1 MEQITNILNSL
12 KEIAPW
18 LAILGGSIAVEV
30 IPPIK
35 LKPWSWIAKWIG
47 KAING
52 NVISELNGIKGEIG
66 EIKKQNKQQDDER
79 MLDKALD
86 ARRRILQFADEI
98 RRGVRHSYEH
108 FTNVSEDITFY
119 EKYCDD
125 HPKFENDRAKVS
137 IKIINDTYE
146 RCIKENDFL

>member
-1 MEQITNILNSL
+1 MEQLTNFLDAL
-12 KEIAPW
+12 KDAAPW
-18 LAILGGSIAVEV
+18 LAIIGGSIAVEV

-35 LKPWSWIAKWIG
+35 LKPWTWIAKWFG

-52 NVISELNGIKGEIG
+52 NVIKELDGIKGEIADIK
-66 EIKKQNKQQDDER
+66 EQNKKQDDDR
-79 MLDKALD
+79 LRDKALD
-86 ARRRILQFADEI
+86 ARRRVLQFADEI
-98 RRGVRHSYEH
+98 RRDVPHSYEH

-119 EKYCDD
+119 EKYCED

-146 RCIKENDFL
+146 ECIKENDFL